1 MRRVDED
8 RVVRPTLRCL
18 FEDLANEV
26 GPPELQDVL
35 SGAAAEMREDPLFLF
50 PVPLTSADHLVL
62 RKANLLASDPAAD
75 REPIRTLFPERVAKV
90 KAGDRRGALWQ
101 DEHGVWWLLAAGVKK
116 PTGSDAFYAKLE
128 RSNDPFE
135 TIKPT
140 GKDEQYLRYEESYL
154 EECARER
161 DAHRRVLQA
170 VIFAAGNPGTRR
182 TVEVFGA
189 RIAVIVDVDDDP
201 AELALSFE
209 FASFKERDRFPTD
222 ILAFVPGCNDLN
234 QWEYLPAFRPGDPES
249 WYTFIDA
256 TTLETWS
263 VASELEELVDG
274 PERPP
279 SPVVG
284 TDPDVAH
291 VAPASLVTLGYV
303 EGVEISA
310 ICGARFTPHRIPEN
324 FDICVACT
332 TVVEGLRLARSSR
345 AD

>member
-62 RKANLLASDPAAD
+62 RKRTCWPA
-75 REPIRTLFPERVAKV
+75 IRRLTGSQSARCSLQRVAKV

-116 PTGSDAFYAKLE
+116 PTGSDAAFYAKFE

-140 GKDEQYLRYEESYL
+140 GKDEQYLRYEKSYL

-182 TVEVFGA
+182 MVEVFGA

-209 FASFKERDRFPTD
+209 FASFKERDRFPAD

-234 QWEYLPAFRPGDPES
+234 QWEYLPAFRPGDTES

-263 VASELEELVDG
+263 VASELEELADG

-284 TDPDVAH
+284 TDPDVTH
-291 VAPASLVTLGYV
+291 VAPASLVTWGTSRVWRSPRSAVHASLHTGYRRTSTSV
-303 EGVEISA
+303 WHA
-310 ICGARFTPHRIPEN
+310 P
-324 FDICVACT
+324 
-332 TVVEGLRLARSSR
+332 RSSR
-345 AD
+345 S